1 MLYKCSVSE
10 GRRSKWSV
18 DGNPRKKA
26 TQKHSRRKDACFL
39 GKGGGGL
46 TLGNRNTPVLKRDAR
61 SIIGSSCLFL
71 YLHSIHS
78 LMALSKDHFCDAALS
93 HLLPLAQTLQGH
105 GISQPH
111 KMGFKKSFSTRTKG
125 AQSLLNAHL
134 DVDQLYS
141 LCTLPTAA
149 AQGWNHWGTESSVWR
164 KLLLF
169 RQPHQRLGVTCVPP
183 LQ

>member
-1 MLYKCSVSE
+1 VF
-10 GRRSKWSV
+10 
-18 DGNPRKKA
+18 
-26 TQKHSRRKDACFL
+26 SRER
-39 GKGGGGL
+39 GGV

-134 DVDQLYS
+134 DVDHLYS

-183 LQ
+183 LQWRHGHAWCQLPYWHAFQIPLKEKAVYAFCTRSNSH